1 MLDSQNSTIAPMKC
15 KCTADIYNMK
25 AMAARPAAPKETAS
39 LAPAPRYG
47 LMLAVGAGATE
58 DADEEADQVAQV
70 DEAVEDALADELD
83 HEPQVGAAELELD
96 DQLPQVSVAFLVEED
111 DDHVPQVSVE
121 EALVVEE
128 VHEPQVSVDDLAVV
142 VLEVVHEPQVLEADG
157 VVLAV
162 VVVVAHRVQSE
173 EVVPGAAATM
183 PTAEAR
189 AMIEA
194 FILIDLVWMVKF
206 GWNE

>member
-47 LMLAVGAGATE
+47 LMLAVGAGATG
-58 DADEEADQVAQV
+58 DAEEEADQVAQV

-96 DQLPQVSVAFLVEED
+96 DQLPQVWVDLAEE

-194 FILIDLVWMVKF
+194 FILIDLVGMVKF